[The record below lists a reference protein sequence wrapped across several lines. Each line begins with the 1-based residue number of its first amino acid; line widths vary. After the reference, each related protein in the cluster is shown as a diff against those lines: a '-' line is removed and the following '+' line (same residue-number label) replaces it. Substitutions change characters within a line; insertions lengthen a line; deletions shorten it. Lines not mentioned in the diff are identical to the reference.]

1 MSHSSSSPLTDASAS
16 VRAARTIDLAVEGMT
31 CASCVARVEK
41 KLSRLDGVSASV
53 NLATESARVTAPAGI
68 SDDDLLAAVA
78 RAGYTARLKSGL
90 APAAPTATSS
100 PSIRE
105 AAAHKLDKAA
115 ASPAAETTA
124 ADPAVP
130 TASNSTASPLAN
142 SADSPRGPAGTEPA
156 RAPLALSTRSTQNT
170 QNTTASPAL
179 EPAAPADPAA
189 PAAPRIGD
197 SQLARAADLRLRL
210 VYSLVLSVPVMAI
223 SMIPALQLPGW
234 QWTVALMALPVA
246 SAGACG
252 RSSGAAPGR
261 SAHA

>member
-156 RAPLALSTRSTQNT
+156 RAPLALSTRSTQNA

-179 EPAAPADPAA
+179 EPAV

-246 SAGACG
+246 TWGA
-252 RSSGAAPGR
+252 
-261 SAHA
+261 